1 MSDTLFGKI
10 IRKEIPA
17 TILYEDNELIAI
29 KDKFPVAPT
38 HILIIPKKTIAT
50 VNDLQEEDATLVG
63 NMVLTAKRLAERE
76 GLLNGYRLIWNCD
89 HDGGQTI
96 AHLHLHLL
104 GGRSMGWPPG

>member
-17 TILYEDNELIAI
+17 TIMYEDDELIAI
-29 KDKFPVAPT
+29 KDTFPVAPT

-50 VNDLQEEDATLVG
+50 VNDLEEEDASLIG
-63 NMVLTAKRLAERE
+63 NMVLAAKRLAESE
-76 GLLNGYRLIWNCD
+76 GLMNGYRLIWNCD
-89 HDGGQTI
+89 RDGGQTI
-96 AHLHLHLL
+96 DHLHLHLL